1 MGQPILAAAGFQP
14 ASPLREDTLSIP
26 IALHPSRDRQGAI
39 ATFALFTALFAT
51 LYFFTPPDLPV
62 CAFRWLTGYPCPLCG
77 LTHAV
82 FALAKGRIGE
92 AIHLH
97 PLSPLAIVMLA
108 GTFWNARRMTRI
120 WGPCLAAFGVYGLWR
135 IAF

>member
-1 MGQPILAAAGFQP
+1 MMQFVGQALPP
-14 ASPLREDTLSIP
+14 AS
-26 IALHPSRDRQGAI
+26 IALNPSRDRQGAI
-39 ATFALFTALFAT
+39 YSLLPRLAALLAAFAV

-62 CAFRWLTGYPCPLCG
+62 CAFRWLTGRPCPLCG

-92 AIHLH
+92 AIRLH

-108 GTFWNARRMTRI
+108 GTFWSARRMARF
-120 WGPCLAAFGVYGLWR
+120 WGPCLAAFGLYGLWR